1 MEKIYEL
8 TYIIRPDLDD
18 SAKKTLVDRFDAIL
32 KDNGASIIDSNDW
45 EKRKF
50 AYQIGKYVEGT
61 YHIINFKASDDKGIN
76 EFDRLAKISEDI
88 LRHMFV
94 LRDPESEEKTAKA
107 SKAKT
112 IKKPEAKSS
121 DDAEVVE
128 SKD

>member
-1 MEKIYEL
+1 MEKTYEL

-18 SAKKTLVDRFDAIL
+18 AAKQALIDRFDTIL
-32 KDNGASIIDSNDW
+32 KDNGVSIIDSNDW

-61 YHIINFKASDDKGIN
+61 YHIVNFKASDDKGIN

-94 LRDPESEEKTAKA
+94 IREPEAEKA
-107 SKAKT
+107 SAEKKT
-112 IKKPEAKSS
+112 IRKSEAESTDNTKSE
-121 DDAEVVE
+121 D
-128 SKD
+128 